1 MSNLREKKKLENQK
15 KIIQAARHLFSVKGF
30 QKTTISEIASEAQ
43 VGVGTI
49 YNYYSSKGV
58 LLFAVFS
65 EDMEHMRERSE
76 QRVDLNSGNVVELLL
91 ELIKGTMVFFE
102 MYPKRFWREILHV
115 MTEETEEMI
124 TLRHRLF
131 GLDQEVISW
140 VEIILKE
147 HSFCFRIP
155 VDCKMASQS
164 LYGAMTMLTM
174 LFIYDDDMTYD
185 QLLSQIEHHIQF
197 IFLGKLKEA

>member
-1 MSNLREKKKLENQK
+1 MSNLREKRKLENQK
-15 KIIQAARHLFSVKGF
+15 KIIRAARHLFSGKGF
-30 QKTTISEIASEAQ
+30 QQTTISEIASEAQ

-49 YNYYSSKGV
+49 YNYYASKGV

-76 QRVDLNSGNVVELLL
+76 QSVDLNSGNVVELLL
-91 ELIKGTMVFFE
+91 EIMKGAMVFFE

-124 TLRHRLF
+124 TLRQGLF
-131 GLDQEVISW
+131 GFDQEVISW
-140 VEIILKE
+140 VETIIKE

-155 VDCKMASQS
+155 VDSKMASQS
-164 LYGAMTMLTM
+164 LYGSMIMLA
-174 LFIYDDDMTYD
+174 LFFIYDDDMTYE

-197 IFLGKLKEA
+197 IFLGKLNES